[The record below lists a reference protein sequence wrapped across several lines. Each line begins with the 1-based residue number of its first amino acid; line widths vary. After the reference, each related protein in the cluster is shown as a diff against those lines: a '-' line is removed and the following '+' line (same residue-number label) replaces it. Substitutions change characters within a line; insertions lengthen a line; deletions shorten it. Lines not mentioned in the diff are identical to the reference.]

1 MLDEVY
7 GLFDDRINFYDV
19 YKVETIG
26 DAYMVV
32 SGLPQRNGMRHVD
45 QIARMALDFVKA
57 VDELNSPQLPTKRLS
72 VRIGIH
78 TGRDLGDR
86 GQLPTPTPFLY
97 FCNKRIKD

>member
-1 MLDEVY
+1 MLDEIY

-45 QIARMALDFVKA
+45 QIARMALDLVKA
-57 VDELNSPQLPTKRLS
+57 VDELELPHFNRRQLS

-78 TGRDLGDR
+78 TGKSG
-86 GQLPTPTPFLY
+86 
-97 FCNKRIKD
+97 FCVWVLEIRISQ